1 MKLSPTQVQIRA
13 MNAEQFLSLAETL
26 RSYAQHSG
34 RDLNAANL
42 FVHEMLLRA
51 IRIDPVDGPAPQPQ
65 QQAPQA
71 AALTSAA

>member
-1 MKLSPTQVQIRA
+1 MLSPTQLQLQR

-34 RDLNAANL
+34 RDLNAVNL

-51 IRIDPVDGPAPQPQ
+51 VRMDPVDEPERDLERE
-65 QQAPQA
+65 A
-71 AALTSAA
+71 A